1 MGSTSHAVLFVV
13 KVDLVNSLP
22 DPPTK
27 AISAM
32 NERAHALQDNA
43 SQFELSAGKMKN
55 KFWME
60 NVKYLVLILVL
71 VAVVGLALYLLFR
84 PWGAGFAYLSPAEG
98 TGT

>member
-1 MGSTSHAVLFVV
+1 MPG
-13 KVDLVNSLP
+13 
-22 DPPTK
+22 PPTK

-60 NVKYLVLILVL
+60 NVKYLVLLILVL

-84 PWGAGFAYLSPAEG
+84 PSGVGFAYLSPADG
-98 TGT
+98 TGTSKEDD